1 MNSFFAKNRDLN
13 YIQGFHDVASI
24 FLIVYGKSL
33 GYCMMEQAGKIYFKD
48 FLTYDIGSTGTMLSK
63 LIFDIVVKKDPD
75 F

>member
-1 MNSFFAKNRDLN
+1 
-13 YIQGFHDVASI
+13 
-24 FLIVYGKSL
+24 
-33 GYCMMEQAGKIYFKD
+33 MMEQAGKIYFKD